1 MKLRSNWRALL
12 PYIMLGFVVIVLIL
26 LLPNI
31 LRQVLAEAA
40 RTKRPIE
47 TWPFYLFAL
56 LVTLA
61 GVACGLMIRRIQET
75 GQLSSLAKITS
86 AIKALGEN
94 RFNDI
99 KLSEDF
105 GQTKEIQSLK
115 QALQSTARQIEEK
128 ISQLNKEQVMLS
140 TVLGQMT
147 DGVLLADHSGRV
159 ELLNKA
165 AEGIFNTSESK
176 AIGRSVVEVMRHHSL
191 IDLWEK
197 TLLGESS
204 TIAFEMGVEHKYLQV
219 VGIPLGD
226 KLPGRSMLL
235 FQDLTKTHQL
245 ERVRRDF
252 ISNISHE
259 LRTPMASL
267 KAISETLLDGALED
281 TNLSRKFV
289 LRMDTEVDNLTMM
302 VNELLELSRI
312 EAGRMNLEFQRIQ
325 PCKLMAKPVERMA
338 LQAERAGLSLAQ
350 SCSPDLPPIFGDS
363 DRLGQVFI
371 NLIHNAIKFTP
382 AGGHIDVGAWVH
394 DRDIIFCVRDNGVGI
409 SPKDQKRIFERFY
422 KADRSRAGGGTG
434 LGLSICRHM
443 VEAHSGEIWVES
455 VEGEGSAFFFRIPIA
470 SSNNIP

>member
-1 MKLRSNWRALL
+1 MKLRISWRAFL
-12 PYIMLGFVVIVLIL
+12 PYAVMAVLL
-26 LLPNI
+26 
-31 LRQVLAEAA
+31 V
-40 RTKRPIE
+40 
-47 TWPFYLFAL
+47 AL
-56 LVTLA
+56 LVTLPLIQRQIWQQSTA
-61 GVACGLMIRRIQET
+61 NQVKAQVWPLFFYTLIVVLLGIVLGLVIHRTRLS
-75 GQLSSLAKITS
+75 GQNRSLQRLA
-86 AIKALGEN
+86 ANLNALGETKFEEIDLN
-94 RFNDI
+94 VDFDQP
-99 KLSEDF
+99 EDV
-105 GQTKEIQSLK
+105 KALNQSLL
-115 QALQSTARQIEEK
+115 AASNQIELQ
-128 ISQLNKEQVMLS
+128 ISQLNKEQVMLT
-140 TVLGQMT
+140 TVLSQMT
-147 DGVLLADHSGRV
+147 DGVLLADNSGRV

-165 AEGIFNTSESK
+165 AEGIFNISEAK
-176 AIGRSVVEVMRHHSL
+176 AIGRSVVEVMRHHAL

-204 TIAFEMGVEHKYLQV
+204 SIAFEMGVEHKYLQV

-226 KLPGRSMLL
+226 RLPDRSMLL

-267 KAISETLLDGALED
+267 KAISETLLDGALD
-281 TNLSRKFV
+281 DPALSRKFV

-325 PCKLMAKPVERMA
+325 PCSLLSKAVERMA
-338 LQAERAGLSLAQ
+338 LQAERAGLALSLN
-350 SCSPDLPPIFGDS
+350 CPGDLPPIFADQ
-363 DRLGQVFI
+363 DRLAQVLI

-382 AGGHIDVGAWVH
+382 AGGSIDLGAWVH
-394 DRDIIFCVRDNGVGI
+394 DRDVIFRVRDTGVGI

-422 KADRSRAGGGTG
+422 KADRSRTGGGTG

-455 VEGEGSAFFFRIPIA
+455 VEGEGSSFFFRIPIA
-470 SSNNIP
+470 SPNKAS